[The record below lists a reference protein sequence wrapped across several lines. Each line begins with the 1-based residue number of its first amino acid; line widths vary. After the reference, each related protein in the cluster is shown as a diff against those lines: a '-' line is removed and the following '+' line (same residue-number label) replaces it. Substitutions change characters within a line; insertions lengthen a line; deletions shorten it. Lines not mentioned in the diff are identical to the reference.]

1 MNGKE
6 NTEFTKLAKAILN
19 EPAVVERLEKIDR
32 DHAEIIKLLSRRRGR
47 PKGSINQTKASQ
59 GSESGGRSTATI
71 TSTPPNAPEG

>member
-19 EPAVVERLEKIDR
+19 EPEIIKRLDKLDR
-32 DHAEIIKLLSRRRGR
+32 DHAEIISLLSRRRGR

-59 GSESGGRSTATI
+59 GGESGGCSTATI
-71 TSTPPNAPEG
+71 TSTPPNTP